1 MVTSFRGVLL
11 VETKPPHN
19 NKKNTNGAEK
29 HLQIL
34 FGVLTVGFS
43 RHVRR
48 TIELSY
54 KYVWVFVVF

>member
-11 VETKPPHN
+11 VETSPQQQ
-19 NKKNTNGAEK
+19 KNTNGAEK